1 MCLFIFPLNIAGML
15 RSSLPSTLLIFDSG
29 ACSRFSPDLESYSS
43 NPISSNG
50 KLSYGCLPGENK
62 RPFPAKNL
70 VSTRCKTHSTGRTPE
85 IVLSEEDSKTWE
97 ACRQALS
104 GFEFTVEEEDKIL
117 GKAFGFVRS
126 PYWGEER
133 EQVVPKFEEI
143 DAILVYLRG
152 LGLSDDDISKILKK
166 FPEVV
171 GCSLENE
178 LKLNIQILENQ
189 WKIKGKSLRNLLLRN
204 PKVLG
209 YIVDC
214 KGDCMALC
222 TRCWVRF

>member
-1 MCLFIFPLNIAGML
+1 MFQLALLDQTQKTTGML
-15 RSSLPSTLLIFDSG
+15 GSCLPSTLLTFDSG
-29 ACSRFSPDLESYSS
+29 SQSRLSNDLESNSS
-43 NPISSNG
+43 PSISFNAKRFFPPKNPA
-50 KLSYGCLPGENK
+50 
-62 RPFPAKNL
+62 F
-70 VSTRCKTHSTGRTPE
+70 TRWKTHSVQRTPE
-85 IVLSEEDSKTWE
+85 IVLSEEDMKKWE
-97 ACRQALS
+97 ACRQVFS
-104 GFEFTVEEEDKIL
+104 RFKFTTEEEDKIL
-117 GKAFGFVRS
+117 GKAFGLLHS

-133 EQVVPKFEEI
+133 EKVVPEFEKI
-143 DAILVYLRG
+143 DAIIDYLTC
-152 LGLSDDDISKILKK
+152 LGLSDDDVIKILKK

-178 LKLNIQILENQ
+178 LKTNIQILEKQ
-189 WKIKGKSLRNLLLRN
+189 WSIKGKSLRNLLLRN

>member
-1 MCLFIFPLNIAGML
+1 MLGTCLP
-15 RSSLPSTLLIFDSG
+15 SSLLAFDSG
-29 ACSRFSPDLESYSS
+29 TQSRLSPDLESNSS
-43 NPISSNG
+43 TSISFSAKRLFPTKNPA
-50 KLSYGCLPGENK
+50 
-62 RPFPAKNL
+62 F
-70 VSTRCKTHSTGRTPE
+70 TRWKTHSVGRTPE
-85 IVLSEEDSKTWE
+85 IVLNEEDTKKWE
-97 ACRQALS
+97 ACRQVLS
-104 GFEFTVEEEDKIL
+104 RFQFTTEEQDKIL
-117 GKAFGFVRS
+117 GKAFGLVHS

-133 EQVVPKFEEI
+133 EKIVPEFENINAII
-143 DAILVYLRG
+143 DYLTG
-152 LGLSDDDISKILKK
+152 FGLSDDDVIKILKK

-178 LKLNIQILENQ
+178 LKTNIQILEKQ
-189 WKIKGKSLRNLLLRN
+189 WGIKGKSLRNLLLRN

>member
-1 MCLFIFPLNIAGML
+1 MHTIKVK
-15 RSSLPSTLLIFDSG
+15 
-29 ACSRFSPDLESYSS
+29 PDLESNSS
-43 NPISSNG
+43 TSISFSAKRLLPTKNPA
-50 KLSYGCLPGENK
+50 
-62 RPFPAKNL
+62 F
-70 VSTRCKTHSTGRTPE
+70 TRWRTHSVGRTPE
-85 IVLSEEDSKTWE
+85 IVLNEEDMKKWE
-97 ACRQALS
+97 ACRQVLS
-104 GFEFTVEEEDKIL
+104 RFQFTTEEQDKIL
-117 GKAFGFVRS
+117 GKAFGLVHS

-133 EQVVPKFEEI
+133 EKIVPEFENINAII
-143 DAILVYLRG
+143 DYLTG
-152 LGLSDDDISKILKK
+152 FGLSDDDVIKILKK

-178 LKLNIQILENQ
+178 LKTNIQILEKQ
-189 WKIKGKSLRNLLLRN
+189 WGIKGKSLRNLLLRN